1 MINKYIKKLLA
12 PIFVSLFFLINM
24 ASAGYADTTV
34 SAEVGFIFNTL
45 LFLICGFLVMFMA
58 AGFAMLESGMVT
70 SKSVSVICAKN
81 IGLFSIAGIM
91 FWMFGYNVAY
101 GIPEGGYIGK
111 FIPWSDSSKIATGY
125 ADGSDWYFQM
135 VFCATTCSIVSGTLA
150 ERIKLWPF
158 FLFAAILTG
167 FLYPFV
173 MGWQWG
179 GGWLAAA
186 GFSDFAGSTLVH
198 STGGAAALAGA
209 ILLGPRLGRF
219 TKSGAP
225 SPVKPFAASS
235 IPLVTIG
242 VFILWLGWFGF
253 NGGSQLAMGTGDDA
267 IAVSKIFINTNLAAC
282 GGVMAA
288 AMITRLN
295 FGKTDVVQMLNGAI
309 GGLVAITA
317 EPLMPSPLAAILI
330 GAVGGIIVVYGTKFL
345 FAMKIDDVVGA
356 IPAHLFAGIWGTL
369 AVPITNSGA
378 NFGTQLLGVIAINGT
393 VFVISL
399 IVWQIMKSTMGIRL
413 SKEGETKGTD
423 VTETGVIAYAIR
435 D

>member
-1 MINKYIKKLLA
+1 MTKMIKLITA
-12 PIFVSLFFLINM
+12 PLYSLVILMGLTSIGN
-24 ASAGYADTTV
+24 AETTV

-91 FWMFGYNVAY
+91 FWLVGYNLAY
-101 GIPEGGYIGK
+101 GIPEGGYIGTI
-111 FIPWSDSSKIATGY
+111 IPWSDSSAIETGY
-125 ADGSDWYFQM
+125 SDGSDWYFQM
-135 VFCATTCSIVSGTLA
+135 VFCATTVSIVSGAMA

-158 FLFAAILTG
+158 FLFAAILAG
-167 FLYPFV
+167 ILYPIV

-179 GGWLAAA
+179 GGWLAEL

-209 ILLGPRLGRF
+209 IIIGPRLGRF

-225 SPVKPFAASS
+225 APIKPFAASS
-235 IPLVTIG
+235 IPLVTVG

-253 NGGSQLAMGTGDDA
+253 NGGSQLAMGTAADA
-267 IAVSKIFINTNLAAC
+267 IAVSTIFINTFLAGA

-288 AMITRLN
+288 ATVTRLG
-295 FGKTDVVQMLNGAI
+295 FGKTDVVQMLNGCI

-330 GAVGGIIVVYGTKFL
+330 GGVGGVIVVYGTKLL
-345 FAMKIDDVVGA
+345 FALQIDDVVGA

-369 AVPITNSGA
+369 IVPATNPDASFSAQLIGVLAVNI
-378 NFGTQLLGVIAINGT
+378 FI
-393 VFVISL
+393 FVISY
-399 IVWQIMKSTMGIRL
+399 IVWSIMKATVGLRL
-413 SKEGETKGTD
+413 SKEAETKGTD
-423 VTETGVIAYAIR
+423 VSETGVIAYAIR